1 MFTKERGSSVLVD
14 PNHASASAKRRLP
27 RPLDAVAYF
36 WKSLT
41 APSSTASIRRFSGW
55 NRAPD
60 TVEELSGK
68 DRIRRPP
75 VFCVLHHGP
84 SSPCD
89 PLEQCTCRGC
99 EPAVPLE
106 CDRRI
111 RIGCSQLSES
121 AAMRLSMPQ
130 STGAEDIEMAESHEA
145 LAMRRTS
152 AGAVGNEAWPR

>member
-41 APSSTASIRRFSGW
+41 ALSSTASIRRFSGW

-68 DRIRRPP
+68 DRIRRP
-75 VFCVLHHGP
+75 
-84 SSPCD
+84 
-89 PLEQCTCRGC
+89 LEQCTCRGC

-111 RIGCSQLSES
+111 RIGCSQ
-121 AAMRLSMPQ
+121 
-130 STGAEDIEMAESHEA
+130 
-145 LAMRRTS
+145 
-152 AGAVGNEAWPR
+152 